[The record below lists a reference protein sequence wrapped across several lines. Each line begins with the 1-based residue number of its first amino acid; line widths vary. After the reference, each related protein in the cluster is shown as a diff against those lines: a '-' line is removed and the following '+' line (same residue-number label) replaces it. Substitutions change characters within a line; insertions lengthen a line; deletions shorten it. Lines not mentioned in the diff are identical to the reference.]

1 MRRIIV
7 CNWLSLDGY
16 IAGPK
21 GETEWFSWSDEI
33 AAFYKQ
39 IQQGVDTI
47 LLGRKTYEIMA
58 AYWPTA
64 QSASEDPQIIS
75 HMNDSKKIVYSTTLA
90 KADWNNTVVSDQI
103 DAAAIRALKNDTG
116 KDIIVY
122 GSGTV
127 VSALTNLELADRFYI
142 MICPVLLGSGKPL
155 AGGLKNFVPLK
166 KPEVHPFAA
175 GGVLL
180 QYELLKE

>member
-7 CNWLSLDGY
+7 CNWLSLDGF
-16 IAGPK
+16 IAGPQ

-39 IQQGVDTI
+39 MQQGIDTI
-47 LLGRKTYEIMA
+47 LFGRKTYELMS
-58 AYWPTA
+58 AYWPTP

-75 HMNDSKKIVYSTTLA
+75 HMNDSKKIVYSTTLER
-90 KADWNNTVVSDQI
+90 ADWNNTVVNDQI
-103 DAAAIRALKNDTG
+103 DAAAIRALKNEAG
-116 KDIIVY
+116 RDIIVY

-127 VSALTNLELADRFYI
+127 VSALTNLELVDRFYI
-142 MICPVLLGSGKPL
+142 MICPVLLGNGKPL
-155 AGGLKNFVPLK
+155 AGGLEHFVQLK
-166 KPEVHPFAA
+166 RPEVRPFAE

-180 QYELLKE
+180 QYEK